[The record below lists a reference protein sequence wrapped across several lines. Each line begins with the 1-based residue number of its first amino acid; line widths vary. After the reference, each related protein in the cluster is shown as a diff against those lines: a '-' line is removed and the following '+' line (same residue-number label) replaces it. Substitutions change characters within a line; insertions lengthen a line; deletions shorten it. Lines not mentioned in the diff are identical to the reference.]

1 MSKTALTIGGLA
13 LGAVLFGAFNVFAN
27 SALRTAR
34 FDLTDEKFYTLS
46 QGSKNIVSDIS
57 EPIHLYLYFSKS
69 QTAGS
74 TNLQTY
80 AQRVRELLDE
90 YVLAAQGK
98 LVLKQ
103 IDPEPFSE
111 EQDRAQAA
119 GLAAIPVSRSDSAYF
134 GLVGTNSTG
143 DQEVITYL
151 NPENERTLE
160 YDVTRLVHTL
170 ANPQKQVI
178 GLVSSLPLDGS
189 GGGGF
194 MAQREEAWPIVTQL
208 RQLYEVRALDLSSG
222 DIAPDVGALLVV
234 HPKELTDNALY
245 AIDQFVMSGKH
256 ALVFVD
262 PHCEVDPSGQDPSN
276 PFAGMQAD
284 KGSNLRKL
292 FDAWGVELVDG
303 KVAGDMDNLLQV
315 SDPRGKVVP
324 NVTWFSLHA
333 EALNQDDPVVNGL
346 ENLIFATAGILRQ
359 KEGATTKF
367 EPLVQTSERSAPV
380 DKAKIS
386 FYPEYEQLLA
396 QFNPEGKRLTVAARI
411 SGPAKSAFSA
421 RPADVPPEGE
431 PPPAPESHPAH
442 IAEAQQPLNL
452 IVFGDVDL
460 VHERFWYQAQRLG
473 GMVLNYRKLSDNGDL
488 TFNAMDNL
496 AGSNDLISVR
506 ARGVLA
512 RPFTEVEKLR
522 TAAEQR
528 FLQKQES
535 IEAEIRETQNKI
547 TELQKV
553 RGDQANLLLS
563 PEQESEVQ
571 RLEEKLFA
579 GRKELRAVQ
588 RELDKD
594 IESLGTRIKLYN
606 MSLIPLALAGF
617 ALFYL
622 LRRHDRTSS

>member
-1 MSKTALTIGGLA
+1 MSKTALTLGGLA
-13 LGAVLFGAFNVFAN
+13 IGAVLFGAFNVLAN

-34 FDLTDEKFYTLS
+34 YDLTEEQFYTLS
-46 QGSKNIVSDIS
+46 RGSKNIVADIG

-69 QTAGS
+69 QTEDS

-90 YVLAAQGK
+90 YVLASKGK
-98 LVLKQ
+98 LVLQQ
-103 IDPEPFSE
+103 IDPQPFSE

-119 GLAAIPVSRSDSAYF
+119 GLAAIPVSRSDTGYL
-134 GLVGTNSTG
+134 GLVGTNATG
-143 DQEVITYL
+143 EQEIIAFL
-151 NPENERTLE
+151 SPENERTLE

-170 ANPQKQVI
+170 AHPEKKVL
-178 GLVSSLPLDGS
+178 GLVSSLPLDG

-194 MAQREEAWPIVTQL
+194 MAQREEPWAIVAQL
-208 RQLYEVRALDLSSG
+208 RQLFEVRTLDLSSG
-222 DIAPDVGALLVV
+222 DIAADVDTLLIV
-234 HPKELTDNALY
+234 HPKELTDSALY

-292 FDAWGVELVDG
+292 FDSWGVELVDG
-303 KVAGDMDNLLQV
+303 RVAGDMENLLQV
-315 SDPRGKVVP
+315 RDQRGKVVP
-324 NVTWFSLHA
+324 NLTWIGLRA
-333 EALNQDDPVVNGL
+333 EALAKDDPVVNGL
-346 ENLIFATAGILRQ
+346 ESLIFATAGILRQ
-359 KEGATTKF
+359 KDGATTSF
-367 EPLVQTSERSAPV
+367 TPLVQTSEKSAPV
-380 DKAKIS
+380 DKAKVS
-386 FYPEYEQLLA
+386 FFPEYEQLLA
-396 QFNPEGKRLTVAARI
+396 QFTPEGKRLTLAARV

-421 RPADVPPEGE
+421 RPPEVTPEGE
-431 PPPAPESHPAH
+431 TPPAPESHPAH
-442 IAEAQQPLNL
+442 IAETQQPLNV
-452 IVFGDVDL
+452 IVFGDVDML
-460 VHERFWYQAQRLG
+460 HERFWSEAQRFG
-473 GMVLNYRKLSDNGDL
+473 NMVLGYRKLSDNGDL
-488 TFNAMDNL
+488 AISAMENL
-496 AGSNDLISVR
+496 AGSNNLISVR
-506 ARGVLA
+506 ARGVLT
-512 RPFTEVEKLR
+512 RPFTEVDKLR
-522 TAAEQR
+522 AEAEQR

-535 IEAEIRETQNKI
+535 IEAEIRETQSKI

-553 RGDQANLLLS
+553 RGDQANMLLS
-563 PEQESEVQ
+563 PEQEDEVQ

-606 MSLIPLALAGF
+606 MSLIPLGLAGF

>member
-27 SALRTAR
+27 SALPRAR
-34 FDLTDEKFYTLS
+34 FDLTEEKFYTLS
-46 QGSKNIVSDIS
+46 QGSKNIVKEID
-57 EPIHLYLYFSKS
+57 EPLNLYLYFSKS
-69 QTAGS
+69 QIGEATE
-74 TNLQTY
+74 LKTY

-90 YVLAAQGK
+90 YVLASNGK

-103 IDPEPFSE
+103 IDPLPFSE

-119 GLAAIPVSRSDSAYF
+119 GLAALPLNRSDTAYF

-143 DQEVITYL
+143 DQEVIGYF
-151 NPENERTLE
+151 NPQNERTLE
-160 YDVTRLVHTL
+160 YDVTRLIHTL
-170 ANPQKQVI
+170 AHPEKKVI
-178 GLVSSLPLDGS
+178 GVVSSLPLDG
-189 GGGGF
+189 GGGLS
-194 MAQREEAWPIVTQL
+194 MQRDEPWPIITQL
-208 RQLYEVRALDLSSG
+208 RQLFEVRTLDLSSG
-222 DIAPDVGALLVV
+222 DVPADVHALLVV
-234 HPKELTDNALY
+234 HPKGLSDEALY

-262 PHCEVDPSGQDPSN
+262 PHCEVDPSGQDPNN

-292 FDAWGVELVDG
+292 FDAWGVELVDA
-303 KVAGDMDNLLQV
+303 KVAGDMDHLLQV
-315 SDPRGKVVP
+315 RDQRGKVVP
-324 NVTWFSLHA
+324 NLTWLGLNA
-333 EALNQDDPVVNGL
+333 DALSQDDPVVNGL

-359 KEGATTKF
+359 REGATTSF
-367 EPLVQTSERSAPV
+367 SPLVQTGERSAPIE
-380 DKAKIS
+380 KSKIS
-386 FYPEYEQLLA
+386 FYPEYDKLLA
-396 QFNPEGKRLTVAARI
+396 QFSPEGKRLTLAARI
-411 SGPAKSAFSA
+411 SGPAKSAFTE
-421 RPADVPPEGE
+421 RPPE
-431 PPPAPESHPAH
+431 PPPAEGEAPPTPESHPAH
-442 IAEAQQPLNL
+442 IAEAREPLNL

-460 VHERFWYQAQRLG
+460 LHERFWFEAQRFG
-473 GMVLNYRKLSDNGDL
+473 GMVLGYRKLSDNGDL
-488 TFNAMDNL
+488 AINAADNL

-522 TAAEQR
+522 TEAEQR

-553 RGDQANLLLS
+553 RGDQANLMMS
-563 PEQESEVQ
+563 PEQTVEIQ

-588 RELDKD
+588 RELDRD
-594 IESLGTRIKLYN
+594 IESLGTRIKLFN
-606 MSLIPLALAGF
+606 MTLIPLALAGF

-622 LRRHDRTSS
+622 LRRHDRQSV

>member
-1 MSKTALTIGGLA
+1 MSKTAITVVAVA
-13 LGAVLFGAFNVFAN
+13 LGALSFAGLN
-27 SALRTAR
+27 FTLARTMRTAR
-34 FDLTDEKFYTLS
+34 FDLTEEKFYTLS
-46 QGSKNIVSDIS
+46 QGSKNIVADIG
-57 EPIHLYLYFSKS
+57 EPVHLYLYFSKS
-69 QTAGS
+69 QTGDS

-90 YVLAAQGK
+90 YVLAGNGK
-98 LVLKQ
+98 LVLQQ

-119 GLAAIPVSRSDSAYF
+119 GLAAIPISRTDTGYF

-143 DQEVITYL
+143 DQEIIAYL
-151 NPENERTLE
+151 SPDNERTLE

-170 ANPQKQVI
+170 AHPQKKVI
-178 GLVSSLPLDGS
+178 GLVSSLPLDG
-189 GGGGF
+189 GGGNF
-194 MAQREEAWPIVTQL
+194 MAQREEPWPILTQL
-208 RQLYEVRALDLSSG
+208 RQLFEVRTLDLSSG
-222 DIAPDVGALLVV
+222 DIAPDVDALLVV
-234 HPKELTDNALY
+234 HPKGLTDGALY

-262 PHCEVDPSGQDPSN
+262 PHCEIDPSGQDPSN

-303 KVAGDMDNLLQV
+303 KVAGDMENLLPV
-315 SDPRGKVVP
+315 RDPRGKVVQ
-324 NVTWFSLHA
+324 NLTWLGMHP
-333 EALNQDDPVVNGL
+333 EGLQKGDPVTNGL
-346 ENLIFATAGILRQ
+346 DYVIFATAGILRQ
-359 KEGATTKF
+359 KDGATTKF
-367 EPLVQTSERSAPV
+367 EPLVQTSERSAPI
-380 DKAKIS
+380 DKAKVS
-386 FYPEYEQLLA
+386 FFPEYEQLLA
-396 QFNPEGKRLTVAARI
+396 QFSPEGKRLTLAARV
-411 SGPAKSAFSA
+411 SGPAKSAFSE
-421 RPADVPPEGE
+421 RPKPETPEGE
-431 PPPAPESHPAH
+431 TPPAPESHPAH
-442 IAEAQQPLNL
+442 VAEAVAPLNL
-452 IVFGDVDL
+452 IVFSDVDML
-460 VHERFWYQAQRLG
+460 HERFWFEAQRFGNIVLG
-473 GMVLNYRKLSDNGDL
+473 YRKLSNNGDL
-488 TFNAMDNL
+488 AINAMDNL

-506 ARGVLA
+506 ARGVLT
-512 RPFTEVEKLR
+512 RPFTEVDKLR
-522 TAAEQR
+522 AEAEQR

-535 IEAEIRETQNKI
+535 IEAEIRETQDKI

-553 RGDQANLLLS
+553 RGDQANMLLS
-563 PEQESEVQ
+563 PEQEAEVQ